1 MSRRNSHE
9 VSASYHALIKD
20 VCVQKPDLVS
30 YFLDSLPRLERLV
43 ETRGLSVVCIDL
55 PQLGKVFDKTLS
67 SGFFDNTKVPN
78 SLRIAGGSFLL
89 EDLFCDY
96 LYEPHTCRM
105 YKSVDPDFVLFAR
118 TFLYMLKDV
127 VKEPTDDK
135 VAASVRQFFQ
145 TDSGLRKPSY
155 AWEADDLFAGLRDG
169 PDSSFRIPSG
179 SRLSFVDGNRGA
191 EDQISFSS
199 LGKSAGCREGLLALL
214 DRVCGVSSSMFG
226 YLHPDELC
234 GRHGPGAVADIVTGE
249 ADKYSFPCWPLKLGQ
264 LFPHELHAYANE
276 YVSFLEPQPYS
287 LNEPP
292 ARLLAVPKSMKG
304 PRLITSEPTAHQ
316 FLQQGLL
323 KWLRQHMP
331 RYLRVAIDFKSQTPS
346 RDAALEASRTG
357 DSMTVDL
364 SSASDRL
371 SLWTVERAFQ
381 GNLSVLIALHAA
393 RTRTV
398 VNATG
403 CGPED
408 RAVLRKYA
416 GQGNATT
423 FPVQTFIYTWICI
436 ACLLYESG
444 VRAGSC
450 TPKLIKRA
458 AREVRVYGDDIILP
472 SRCGHVLAELL
483 EFLQLEINWVKTHH
497 RGHFRESCGMDA
509 YMGYD
514 VTPLYMQALALPE
527 KMTPS
532 ELVSWIDVCNN
543 AYTKGFWAL
552 SSWMVECI
560 PPSILRDVPIT
571 QHPLGCLRLFT
582 HTRLSKFRKTRVNPD
597 LQLTET
603 YGYVLQGKEVR
614 EKRNSYQS
622 LHQYFVEKP
631 LPDSKYESGWVVRKR
646 SQLRKRWVPV
656 T

>member
-9 VSASYHALIKD
+9 VSASYRALIDD
-20 VCVQKPDLVS
+20 VRVQKPDLVS
-30 YFLDSLPRLERLV
+30 YFLESLPRLERLV
-43 ETRGLSVVCIDL
+43 ETRGLGVVCIDL

-67 SGFFDNTKVPN
+67 SGFFDKKKVPN
-78 SLRIAGGSFLL
+78 SLRVHEGGFLL
-89 EDLFCDY
+89 DALFEDY
-96 LYEPHTCRM
+96 LYEPHTCRV

-135 VAASVRQFFQ
+135 IAASVRSFFQ
-145 TDSGLRKPSY
+145 IDAGLRKPTLS
-155 AWEADDLFAGLRDG
+155 WNADDLFAGDRDR
-169 PDSSFRIPSG
+169 SSSDTRPPSG
-179 SRLSFVDGNRGA
+179 HRLSFVDGDRGVEHKTLFPLA
-191 EDQISFSS
+191 
-199 LGKSAGCREGLLALL
+199 SASCRRGLLALL
-214 DRVCGVSSSMFG
+214 DKVCRVSSSMFG
-226 YLHPDELC
+226 YLTTDELC

-249 ADKYSFPCWPLKLGQ
+249 ADKYGFPCWPLKLGH

-276 YVSFLEPQPYS
+276 AIAYSDPQPYS

-323 KWLRQHMP
+323 KWLRAHMP

-381 GNLSVLIALHAA
+381 GNLSVLTALHAV

-408 RAVLRKYA
+408 RAILRKFA

-423 FPVQTFIYTWICI
+423 FPVQTFIYTWISI
-436 ACLLYESG
+436 ACVLWESG

-450 TPKLIKRA
+450 TPKQIKRA
-458 AREVRVYGDDIILP
+458 ARRVRVYGDDIILP
-472 SRCGHVLAELL
+472 SRCGHTLAELL
-483 EFLQLEINWVKTHH
+483 EFLELEVNWVKTHH

-514 VTPLYMQALALPE
+514 VTPLYMQALTLPD
-527 KMTPS
+527 KITPS
-532 ELVSWIDVCNN
+532 ALVSWIDVCNN

-552 SSWMVECI
+552 STWMKESVPKE
-560 PPSILRDVPIT
+560 ILRDIPVT
-571 QHPLGCLRLFT
+571 RESLGCLRLLT
-582 HTRLSKFRKTRVNPD
+582 HTRSSKFRKVRVNKD

-603 YGYVLQGKEVR
+603 YGYVLQGREVR
-614 EKRNSYQS
+614 EKRNTHQS

-646 SQLRKRWVPV
+646 SQLRKRWVPA